1 MSIRLGCIAG
11 VLSLLLGCAPIERTH
26 GYVPIQSDLDLLLIG
41 ADTKGSVE
49 ETIGRAADTGTF
61 ESDAWYYVESTV
73 KTFLYFEPEVVER
86 RVMEFEFDSN
96 DVLTAINQYGLE
108 DGRVINLQTRV
119 TPTDGR
125 RTSVLQ
131 NLFGN
136 IGAIAPPL
144 PGS

>member
-1 MSIRLGCIAG
+1 MG
-11 VLSLLLGCAPIERTH
+11 LLILLVGCAPILRTH
-26 GYVPIQSDLDLLLIG
+26 GYVPSQSDLDLILVG
-41 ADTKGSVE
+41 ADTKASVE
-49 ETIGRAADTGTF
+49 ETVGRAADTGTF

-86 RVMEFEFDSN
+86 RVMEFEFDG
-96 DVLTAINQYGLE
+96 DEVLTAINQYGLE
-108 DGRVINLQTRV
+108 DGRVVNLQTRV

-144 PGS
+144 PGT

>member
-1 MSIRLGCIAG
+1 MSIRLGCVAAVLILIA
-11 VLSLLLGCAPIERTH
+11 GCAPIMRTH
-26 GYVPIQSDLDLLLIG
+26 GYVPAQDDLDLLLVG
-41 ADTKGSVE
+41 ADTKASVE
-49 ETIGRAADTGTF
+49 ETVGRAANTGTF

-86 RVMEFEFDSN
+86 RVMEFEFDDN
-96 DVLTAINQYGLE
+96 EVLTAINQYGLE

-125 RTSVLQ
+125 RTNVLQ

>member
-1 MSIRLGCIAG
+1 MSIRLGFIAG
-11 VLSLLLGCAPIERTH
+11 FLILLSGCAPTLHTH
-26 GYVPIQSDLDLLLIG
+26 GYVPVQSDLDLILVG
-41 ADTKGSVE
+41 ADSKASVE

-61 ESDAWYYVESTV
+61 DSDAWYYVETV
-73 KTFLYFEPEVVER
+73 VKDFLFFAPEVTER

-96 DVLTAINQYGLE
+96 DTLVAINEYGLE

-125 RTSVLQ
+125 RTGVLQ
-131 NLFGN
+131 RLFGN

-144 PGS
+144 PGN